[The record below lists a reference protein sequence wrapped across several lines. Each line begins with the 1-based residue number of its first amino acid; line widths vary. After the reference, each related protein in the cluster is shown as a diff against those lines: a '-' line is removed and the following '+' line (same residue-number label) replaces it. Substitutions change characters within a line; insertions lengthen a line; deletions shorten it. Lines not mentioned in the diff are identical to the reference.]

1 MEVDSSKPNARK
13 LLDSL
18 ASSGR
23 HHFTSVE
30 ARGALGASANA
41 TAKALARLMA
51 QGYLASPEREFYVIV
66 PPEYRSLGCLPAEQ
80 FIPALMA
87 KKNLTY
93 YAGLLSAAQFYG
105 AAHHRPQEFQVLVAR
120 NRRPILCGKVRVGF
134 IARKRVDEIPVRRMN
149 TARGEIRVSTPEA
162 TAVDLAGYPEH
173 AGGLDQVATIL
184 SELSEGIDA
193 ALLPQAAATAP
204 LVWAQR
210 LGYLLEVAG
219 AQHATTDLKGY
230 LRQRMR
236 DYEPLLS
243 GGSRQGARNADWK
256 IIVNAKVE
264 PEA

>member
-1 MEVDSSKPNARK
+1 MKSESAKPSAK
-13 LLDSL
+13 SLLDSL
-18 ASSGR
+18 ASRGR
-23 HHFTSVE
+23 HHFTSAE
-30 ARGALGASANA
+30 ARRALGVSPNA

-66 PPEYRSLGCLPAEQ
+66 PPEYRPLGCLPAEQ

-87 KKNLTY
+87 EKGLSY

-120 NRRPILCGKVRVGF
+120 NRRPIICGRVRVGF

-173 AGGLDQVATIL
+173 AGGLDQVVTIL
-184 SELSEGIDA
+184 SKLSEDIDA
-193 ALLPQAAATAP
+193 NLLPQAAATAP

-210 LGYLLEVAG
+210 LGYLLQVAG
-219 AQHATTDLKGY
+219 AQRATAALKGY
-230 LRQRMR
+230 LRGKVR
-236 DYEPLLS
+236 DYEPLVS
-243 GGSRQGARNADWK
+243 GGSRHGNRDAAWK
-256 IIVNAKVE
+256 IIVNARLE
-264 PEA
+264 SEA